1 MMPLAYFPSRQ
12 ALVNRSG
19 SKIPVYEKIVHSG
32 AFAGGITAG
41 GKQIGTIYPNEF
53 YTIIPDPSSM
63 YITSYEIIFRN
74 SQGNEMHGYIETSE
88 GYSAGVD
95 TDFAWAQYQEP
106 YHYYNS
112 NGSTLVKATRETIGS
127 TSYYVFTVY
136 GSSRNYLNPEGVS
149 QGSLPVGTKLAA
161 ISSTTG
167 QKYGGYMVFYKKKL
181 PGGSWQNLVS
191 GGTYG
196 FVHLGLG
203 SGSSPSNRP
212 IR

>member
-1 MMPLAYFPSRQ
+1 MTPLAYFPSRQ

-19 SKIPVYEKIVHSG
+19 SNIPVYEKIVRNG
-32 AFAGGITAG
+32 CFTGGITAG
-41 GKQIGTIYPNEF
+41 GEQIGVIYPNEF
-53 YTIIPDPSSM
+53 YTLIPDPDST

-74 SQGNEMHGYIETSE
+74 PKGVETHGFIETTE

-112 NGSTLVKATRETIGS
+112 NGSTLVKAAREVIGG
-127 TSYYVFTVY
+127 TNYYIFTVN
-136 GSSRNYLNPEGVS
+136 GTSRNYLNPAGKS
-149 QGSLPVGTKLAA
+149 QGSLPIGTKLATTC
-161 ISSTTG
+161 STTG
-167 QKYGGYMVFYKKKL
+167 QTYGGYMLFDKKKL
-181 PGGSWQNLVS
+181 PNGSWQNLIS

-196 FVHLGLG
+196 FVHLGLN
-203 SGSSPSNRP
+203 SGSFPSDRP